1 MITREQRKK
10 VADIVKATLVEH
22 FADEFVFEPIEVI
35 PAVDE
40 FGDGDGEA
48 YLRIMIVFDGDQKAL
63 DPRWT
68 SGLIRRIRPKL
79 IEAGVEEFP
88 SPSFVGKSEWPRLER
103 SLQRAS
109 ARSH

>member
-1 MITREQRKK
+1 MF
-10 VADIVKATLVEH
+10 D
-22 FADEFVFEPIEVI
+22 PIEVI

-79 IEAGVEEFP
+79 IEAGVEE
-88 SPSFVGKSEWPRLER
+88 SPVRR
-103 SLQRAS
+103 SWKRPNSRDWSGA
-109 ARSH
+109 

>member
-1 MITREQRKK
+1 MLNQELRDRVAEIVRK
-10 VADIVKATLVEH
+10 TLEER
-22 FADEFVFEPIEVI
+22 FAGEFVFDPIRVI

-40 FGDGDGEA
+40 FGDGDGEP

-88 SPSFVGKSEWPRLER
+88 SPSFIEKSEWPRLER
-103 SLQRAS
+103 NLKRAT
-109 ARSH
+109 ARAG